1 MKKFSDLYE
10 KKVDIAQRKKQ
21 ARRMARLAKSSAFQ
35 RKKQRSL
42 LKPRDT
48 AKLTVVARKKTI
60 QKFRDKFYPDYE
72 SMAISQKVKIDQI
85 IQQKYGKRI
94 DAISKKTVA
103 KLKSAEK
110 ERVAQARKAFQD
122 GYV

>member
-110 ERVAQARKAFQD
+110 ERVAQARKALQD
-122 GYV
+122 G

>member
-10 KKVDIAQRKKQ
+10 KKVDIVQRKKQ

-72 SMAISQKVKIDQI
+72 SMAISQKVKVDQI

-94 DAISKKTVA
+94 DAISKKMVA

-122 GYV
+122 G

>member
-103 KLKSAEK
+103 KIKSAEK

-122 GYV
+122 G

>member
-10 KKVDIAQRKKQ
+10 KKVDVAQRKKQ
-21 ARRMARLAKSSAFQ
+21 ARRMAKLAKSSAFQ
-35 RKKQRSL
+35 KKKQRAL

-48 AKLTVVARKKTI
+48 AKLTVVARKKTV
-60 QKFRDKFYPDYE
+60 QKFRDKFYPDYNF
-72 SMAISQKVKIDQI
+72 MAISQKVKIDQLL
-85 IQQKYGKRI
+85 QQKYGKKI
-94 DAISKKTVA
+94 DAISKKMVT

-122 GYV
+122 G

>member
-48 AKLTVVARKKTI
+48 AKLTVVARKKTV
-60 QKFRDKFYPDYE
+60 QKFRDKFYPDYN
-72 SMAISQKVKIDQI
+72 SMAMSQKVKVDQLL
-85 IQQKYGKRI
+85 QQKYGKKI
-94 DAISKKTVA
+94 DAISKKMVT

-122 GYV
+122 G

>member
-10 KKVDIAQRKKQ
+10 KKVDIVQRKKQ

-72 SMAISQKVKIDQI
+72 SMAISQKVKVDQI

-122 GYV
+122 G

>member
-72 SMAISQKVKIDQI
+72 SMAISQKVKIDQLL
-85 IQQKYGKRI
+85 QQKYGKKI

-122 GYV
+122 G

>member
-110 ERVAQARKAFQD
+110 ERVPQARKAFQD
-122 GYV
+122 G

>member
-21 ARRMARLAKSSAFQ
+21 ARRMAKLAKSSAFQ
-35 RKKQRSL
+35 KKKQRAL

-48 AKLTVVARKKTI
+48 AKLTVVARKKTV
-60 QKFRDKFYPDYE
+60 QKFRDKFYPDYN
-72 SMAISQKVKIDQI
+72 SMAMSQKVKVDQLL
-85 IQQKYGKRI
+85 QQKYGKKI
-94 DAISKKTVA
+94 DAISKKMVT

-122 GYV
+122 G

>member
-10 KKVDIAQRKKQ
+10 KKVDVAQRKKQ

-122 GYV
+122 G

>member
-72 SMAISQKVKIDQI
+72 SMAMSQKVKVDQLL
-85 IQQKYGKRI
+85 QQKYGKKI
-94 DAISKKTVA
+94 DAISKKMVT

-122 GYV
+122 G

>member
-48 AKLTVVARKKTI
+48 ANLTVVARKKTI

-122 GYV
+122 G

>member
-60 QKFRDKFYPDYE
+60 QKFRDKYYPDYE

-122 GYV
+122 G

>member
-72 SMAISQKVKIDQI
+72 SMAISQKVKIDQN

-122 GYV
+122 G

>member
-72 SMAISQKVKIDQI
+72 SMDISQKVKIDQI

-122 GYV
+122 G